1 MVPMMSLSY
10 QALQAEFL
18 QGALVASV
26 LILNCFKMKPGIENV
41 LFVCDPHI
49 NKTHILFKGMFSF
62 I

>member
-1 MVPMMSLSY
+1 
-10 QALQAEFL
+10 
-18 QGALVASV
+18 
-26 LILNCFKMKPGIENV
+26 MKPGIENV